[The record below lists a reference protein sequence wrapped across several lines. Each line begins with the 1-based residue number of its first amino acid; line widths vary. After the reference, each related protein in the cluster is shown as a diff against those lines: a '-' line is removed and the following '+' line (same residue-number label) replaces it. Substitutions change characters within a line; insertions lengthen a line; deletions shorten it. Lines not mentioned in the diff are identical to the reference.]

1 MTDTETKADAA
12 AKQRTD
18 DQKKHAEDVKKKL
31 ADERTAREKASKEGA
46 KAAGEVKP
54 TPTQEE
60 NDLAASGVHVAE
72 HEDDGSGP
80 DPTSAQAKEA
90 KQSEAKPA
98 AKGGYATRTSNPA

>member
-1 MTDTETKADAA
+1 MTEQTADQA
-12 AKQRTD
+12 AKQQTEAV
-18 DQKKHAEDVKKKL
+18 KKHADDTRKKL
-31 ADERTAREKASKEGA
+31 ADERAAREKASKEGA